1 MAKGKSINLT
11 PRAPKPKKEEDKYKE
26 TSKPKP
32 FKYAHNVGD
41 NIIYKGIIE
50 EYYNTLATI
59 TKRSHKNQNEYYTI
73 KFSLDDVEK
82 KDIGGGILQSLE
94 EYEAEL
100 ASGTNEE
107 KKDMNEQDDD
117 INDLSDIEL
126 EVINNGYKSMGNKT
140 TCMNPLLFYERRCE
154 QCYNFKNECV
164 YRCKG
169 KYDKIKF

>member
-1 MAKGKSINLT
+1 VKKIAKKIDLT
-11 PRAPKPKKEEDKYKE
+11 PRNKTTKQEDKYKE
-26 TSKPKP
+26 TSESK

-73 KFSLDDVEK
+73 KFSLDDVMK

-100 ASGTNEE
+100 VNGDENIVKDQEE
-107 KKDMNEQDDD
+107 DQNDISDVERKILEAGLIPYKNKKSCYHQVALCEHRCHTC
-117 INDLSDIEL
+117 
-126 EVINNGYKSMGNKT
+126 GYEDRCIYHKKYKYNK
-140 TCMNPLLFYERRCE
+140 
-154 QCYNFKNECV
+154 V
-164 YRCKG
+164 
-169 KYDKIKF
+169 KF